1 MACKPRRRGVSH
13 RGIHVGCR
21 SLRGRRPRTVEGSVP
36 VSTLMHE
43 GWLEDPSVSC
53 FNLLRY
59 HRYDELLNSWATTA
73 QTRPELIEMWAD
85 QALDI
90 R

>member
-1 MACKPRRRGVSH
+1 
-13 RGIHVGCR
+13 
-21 SLRGRRPRTVEGSVP
+21 
-36 VSTLMHE
+36 MHE

-59 HRYDELLNSWATTA
+59 HRYDESLNAWATTA